1 MTRKLASVFIVLSVA
16 VVLIGSGR
24 AENAKKT
31 SDVDNNAGG
40 RSPIFQTEQ
49 SSQGLAVAA
58 STSSH
63 AAQVSNASFRRASS
77 EELGGMEL
85 TLQTFRAAIENLS
98 LPQVHQV
105 WPGLD
110 RRREVALKE
119 AFEYLRSMSATP
131 RMGLECVSPTVIG
144 ESARVECRE
153 SLAYK
158 DAKGKPKVVKPT
170 RVSILL
176 RKQGDNWI
184 VETMK

>member
-24 AENAKKT
+24 AENANKT
-31 SDVDNNAGG
+31 SGVDNDAGG
-40 RSPIFQTEQ
+40 RSPIFQTEG
-49 SSQGLAVAA
+49 SAQGLAVAT
-58 STSSH
+58 TSSH
-63 AAQVSNASFRRASS
+63 AAQVNNASFRRASS

-85 TLQTFRAAIENLS
+85 TLQRYRTAIENLS

-105 WPGLD
+105 WPSLD
-110 RRREVALKE
+110 RRRDAALKE

-131 RMGLECVSPTVIG
+131 RMGLECVSPMVIG
-144 ESARVECRE
+144 ESAKVECRE